1 MFRHWWVFLV
11 IGLVLVFML
20 PTPRKSAD
28 PDSVQAVCHG
38 PPLASVAERNAAME
52 QGYAIHP
59 VHQCIEQ
66 ASWLAVE
73 AQRVAYTQA
82 SAERGP
88 DEHRPPVATAP
99 GGYLQARRGFRT
111 RVQAPEETAP
121 ALPQPPTHL
130 FLRSDYQNPQGHRL
144 VGYISPDPADGRRH
158 PAILWLSGGDTN
170 SLGDFWTPGPDADDQ
185 SARAFREAGI
195 IMAFVALRGGNGH
208 RSQREYFLGEVDD
221 VLAATRQLASIRYVD
236 PARIYLGGHSTGA
249 TLALLVAAADG
260 PYAGVFAFGP
270 VASVDR
276 YPNDRM
282 PVDLRALDPLEL
294 KLRSPVHW
302 LDDIRRPTWIIEGVE
317 QPANLADLIELCEAT
332 GNPAVRCLRVPGAD
346 HHSVLR
352 PATRVIAERIAAGAS
367 VEFESVEL
375 SPQ

>member
-11 IGLVLVFML
+11 IGLLLVMLL
-20 PTPRKSAD
+20 PTPRKPVD
-28 PDSVQAVCHG
+28 PDSAQAVCHG
-38 PPLASVAERNAAME
+38 PALASAQERKAALE

-59 VHQCIEQ
+59 IHQCIEQ
-66 ASWLAVE
+66 ASWDALA
-73 AQRVAYTQA
+73 AQRQSSEPSTGE
-82 SAERGP
+82 SAQPAGAGRSS
-88 DEHRPPVATAP
+88 
-99 GGYLQARRGFRT
+99 YLRARDGFRT
-111 RVQAPEETAP
+111 GVQASGPSP
-121 ALPQPPTHL
+121 QPLPQPPAHL

-144 VGYISPDPADGRRH
+144 LGYVSPDPADGRRH
-158 PAILWLSGGDTN
+158 PAILWLPGGDTN
-170 SLGDFWTPGPDADDQ
+170 SLGDFWTPGSDADDE
-185 SARAFREAGI
+185 SARAFREAGL

-208 RSQREYFLGEVDD
+208 RSVREYFLGEVDD

-236 PARIYLGGHSTGA
+236 PARVYLGGHASGA

-276 YPNDRM
+276 YPNDLM

-294 KLRSPVHW
+294 KLRSPIHW
-302 LDDIRRPTWIIEGVE
+302 LDDIRQPTWIIEGIE
-317 QPANLADLIELCEAT
+317 QPSNMADLIELCEAT
-332 GNPAVRCLRVPGAD
+332 GNPLVRCLRVPGAD
-346 HHSVLR
+346 HLSVLR
-352 PATRVIAERIAAGAS
+352 PATRVIAQRIMAGRG